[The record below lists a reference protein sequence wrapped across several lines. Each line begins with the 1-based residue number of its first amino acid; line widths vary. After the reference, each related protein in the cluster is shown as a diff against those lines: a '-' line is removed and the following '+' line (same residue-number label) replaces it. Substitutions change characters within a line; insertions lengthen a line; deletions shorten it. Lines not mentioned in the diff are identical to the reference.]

1 MSEDTKDE
9 TRDDTV
15 TAHRIECLTP
25 ARIRAQAAGGLAALL
40 VDAVDSGA
48 SVGFLAPLG
57 HAEAAS
63 WWQEAAEE
71 AERGVRTV
79 WASYGPDGAVTGVIS
94 LVRAGMPNQPHRGEI
109 SKLLVH
115 RDARGRGL
123 GRRLLAAAE
132 RAAAGEGRTLLVLDT
147 ESGSGAETLY
157 RRAGWTRAGSI
168 PGYALTPDGAPHP
181 TTYYYKALDGEA
193 LDREALGRV

>member
-1 MSEDTKDE
+1 MSEDT
-9 TRDDTV
+9 R
-15 TAHRIECLTP
+15 TAHRIERLTTS
-25 ARIRAQAAGGLAALL
+25 RIRAHAADGLAALL

-63 WWQEAAEE
+63 WWQGAAEE

-79 WASYGPDGAVTGVIS
+79 WVSYGPDGALSGVIT
-94 LVRAGMPNQPHRGEI
+94 LVRAGAPNQPHRGEI

-123 GRRLLAAAE
+123 GRRLLATAE

-147 ESGSGAETLY
+147 ETGSAAEALY
-157 RRAGWTRAGSI
+157 RTAGWTPAGSI
-168 PGYALTPDGAPHP
+168 PGYALTPDGVPHP
-181 TTYYYKALDGEA
+181 TTYYHKALTGS
-193 LDREALGRV
+193 